1 MRARQDRHQPQ
12 HWVTAEFESSALA
25 FALPGNATFADLA
38 GTVAELGEPHRGA
51 PICVD
56 VRVGGGTP

>member
-1 MRARQDRHQPQ
+1 
-12 HWVTAEFESSALA
+12 
-25 FALPGNATFADLA
+25 LPGNATFADLA